1 MKITLAQVLDLI
13 EDLNGNKL
21 KNKKGILNEK
31 ISSVLKYKANKLNK
45 ELINEEKEFQES
57 RNDLIKK
64 YGEETD
70 KGVEIKLKLEDGSDN
85 PKIFEFNKELIDLI
99 NQEIELKDY
108 VFKIKEFTFE
118 SESNY
123 ESFYGLMITEN
134 SES

>member
-31 ISSVLKYKANKLNK
+31 ISSVSKYKANKLNK
-45 ELINEEKEFQES
+45 ELINEEKEFQEF

-108 VFKIKEFTFE
+108 VFKIEEFTFE